1 MIDFNSFFEALTQY
15 PTNIGFVMFSIL
27 FCLMLLSIVFSIGD
41 SDVSNGIDGF
51 HLDSID
57 NILVSSGIS
66 RVPVVVGLSVTFFF
80 ATIISF
86 AMNNFIIYSFGEFLS
101 SISELLYY
109 IVLGAIFFVYF
120 VISLYI
126 AGFVLKPLAKVW
138 DIKPMTT
145 DYYAQDWEV
154 ISTEVNDQYGEVKT
168 VIDMLEHR
176 VQVINKTGDKIY
188 NGDKVLLKEKVT
200 PNSTKYYVELV
211 KKDT

>member
-1 MIDFNSFFEALTQY
+1 MIDFNSFFESLTQY

-27 FCLMLLSIVFSIGD
+27 FGLMLLSIIFSIGD
-41 SDVSNGIDGF
+41 SDVSNGIDGL
-51 HLDSID
+51 HLNSID
-57 NILVSSGIS
+57 NILISSGIS

-86 AMNNFIIYSFGEFLS
+86 ILNNIIVYSFGNFLY

-109 IVLGAIFFVYF
+109 VVLGAIFFIYF

-126 AGFVLKPLAKVW
+126 AGFILKPVAKIW

-145 DYYAQDWEV
+145 DYYAHEWEV

-168 VIDMLEHR
+168 IIDMLEHR
-176 VQVINKTGDKIY
+176 VQVLNKTGEKIST
-188 NGDKVLLKEKVT
+188 GDKVVLRDKVSA
-200 PNSTKYYVELV
+200 NSTKYYVELIKEV
-211 KKDT
+211 N

>member
-15 PTNIGFVMFSIL
+15 PTNIGFIMFSIL

-41 SDVSNGIDGF
+41 NDVSNGIDGF
-51 HLDSID
+51 HFDSID
-57 NILVSSGIS
+57 NILISSGIS

-86 AMNNFIIYSFGEFLS
+86 IMNNIIIYSFGEFLS

-109 IVLGAIFFVYF
+109 IVLGAVFFVYF
-120 VISLYI
+120 VVSLYV
-126 AGFVLKPLAKVW
+126 AGFVLKPIAKIW
-138 DIKPMTT
+138 DIKPMST
-145 DYYAQDWEV
+145 DYYAHEWEV

-176 VQVINKTGDKIY
+176 VQVINKTGDKIST
-188 NGDKVLLKEKVT
+188 GDRVLLRDKVS
-200 PNSTKYYVELV
+200 PNSTKYYVELI
-211 KKDT
+211 KEAK